1 MDEREPARVD
11 RANEIRSQ
19 EGLARSENEL
29 AGLARGQKDLAG
41 LARGQQELARGENEL
56 ARGEHALAR
65 GENALARRENALAL
79 REAALAHR
87 ENAALTAEAVTL
99 PIVTLPIVTL
109 GPVTLRTVPLQT
121 VSLETVSLETVSLET
136 VEHAQ
141 RTESGASKAVSALH
155 LDASQQLAV
164 PSPSGF
170 APPRGSE
177 PVAAPRPD
185 SLAAPEALSLRSGA
199 GEAGARPD
207 AAATDALNPLPQEA
221 LATLWRELQHAIRAR
236 VEPAQFATWFQ
247 RAILVRADDTS
258 LCVGVQNDFSR
269 DWLERYYGEALA
281 LGTREVLGSARRIEV
296 VVVPELAL
304 PHARRSSDD
313 DSASTSANERGLSS
327 SNDDRDSNGAR
338 RSDAQRGADA
348 IRGLGLAA
356 ELGLNPKYTFDNFV
370 VGPCNR
376 FAHAAAMG
384 AAEQPGKAYNPF
396 FLHGSVGLGKTH
408 LLQSMCFAILARNPK
423 SRILYLSCETFVN
436 HFISALENGDI
447 TEFRNKY
454 RSVDVLVVDD
464 IQVLANKERT
474 QEEFFHTFNTLHQ
487 QGKQIVLSSDGP
499 PRDIP
504 TLQERL
510 VSRFKWGLVT
520 EMEPPCYET
529 RMAILKRKS
538 RERGRELP
546 DDVAALLG
554 ERIESNIR
562 ELEGAV
568 TRLLGFANVSG
579 SPLTCDFAREVLR
592 DLFTAR
598 RAQPA
603 MGDILALVTAHFDV
617 KLSELQ
623 SKRRTAAV
631 VLPRQVAMYIAR
643 RITRHSLEEIGTY
656 FGGRDHSTVLYGI
669 EKIETLRASDVTL
682 REIVDGFLA
691 RLQVRPV

>member
-11 RANEIRSQ
+11 RAPEPVRQ
-19 EGLARSENEL
+19 
-29 AGLARGQKDLAG
+29 
-41 LARGQQELARGENEL
+41 
-56 ARGEHALAR
+56 
-65 GENALARRENALAL
+65 
-79 REAALAHR
+79 EAAVTSSGSA
-87 ENAALTAEAVTL
+87 AAL
-99 PIVTLPIVTL
+99 
-109 GPVTLRTVPLQT
+109 
-121 VSLETVSLETVSLET
+121 
-136 VEHAQ
+136 
-141 RTESGASKAVSALH
+141 
-155 LDASQQLAV
+155 
-164 PSPSGF
+164 
-170 APPRGSE
+170 
-177 PVAAPRPD
+177 
-185 SLAAPEALSLRSGA
+185 LAAEPGPPAAVRAL
-199 GEAGARPD
+199 E
-207 AAATDALNPLPQEA
+207 
-221 LATLWRELQHAIRAR
+221 TLWRDLQLAIRSR
-236 VEPAQFATWFQ
+236 VEAIQFATWFQ
-247 RAILVRADDTS
+247 RATLVHADEAV
-258 LCVGVQNDFSR
+258 LRVGVQNEFTR
-269 DWLERYYGEALA
+269 DWLDRYYAEPLALA
-281 LGTREVLGSARRIEV
+281 ARETLGSARTIEV

-304 PHARRSSDD
+304 A
-313 DSASTSANERGLSS
+313 
-327 SNDDRDSNGAR
+327 GAR
-338 RSDAQRGADA
+338 RLTDESARGTRRADPGSSADGAGEPDAAASQESPPGTSAADGW
-348 IRGLGLAA
+348 RGLGLAA

-384 AAEQPGKAYNPF
+384 AAEQPGRAYNPF

-423 SRILYLSCETFVN
+423 ARILYLSCETFVN
-436 HFISALENGDI
+436 HFINALENGDI
-447 TEFRNKY
+447 QEFRNKY

-499 PRDIP
+499 PKDIP

-546 DDVAALLG
+546 DDVAALLA

-579 SPLTCDFAREVLR
+579 SPLTCDFARGVLR
-592 DLFTAR
+592 DLFTSR
-598 RAQPA
+598 RQQPA
-603 MGDILALVTAHFDV
+603 MGDILALVTAHYDV

-623 SKRRTAAV
+623 GKRRTAAI
-631 VLPRQVAMYIAR
+631 VLPRQVAMYLAR
-643 RITRHSLEEIGTY
+643 KITRHSLEEIGAY

-669 EKIETLRASDVTL
+669 EKVENLRASDASM
-682 REIVDGFLA
+682 RELVDDFLA
-691 RLQVRPV
+691 KLQVRAG

>member
-1 MDEREPARVD
+1 MHERESARAD
-11 RANEIRSQ
+11 RAPEFARPHEERRASDSRSVELDRVAAIRPGTDAGTPTPLQ
-19 EGLARSENEL
+19 PQAA
-29 AGLARGQKDLAG
+29 AGLPTTPAA
-41 LARGQQELARGENEL
+41 
-56 ARGEHALAR
+56 
-65 GENALARRENALAL
+65 
-79 REAALAHR
+79 REAA
-87 ENAALTAEAVTL
+87 VT
-99 PIVTLPIVTL
+99 
-109 GPVTLRTVPLQT
+109 GPAR
-121 VSLETVSLETVSLET
+121 SLEV
-136 VEHAQ
+136 
-141 RTESGASKAVSALH
+141 
-155 LDASQQLAV
+155 
-164 PSPSGF
+164 
-170 APPRGSE
+170 
-177 PVAAPRPD
+177 
-185 SLAAPEALSLRSGA
+185 
-199 GEAGARPD
+199 
-207 AAATDALNPLPQEA
+207 
-221 LATLWRELQHAIRAR
+221 LWRELQHAIRAR

-247 RAILVRADDTS
+247 RAALVHADDEV
-258 LCVGVQNDFSR
+258 LRFGVQNDFSR
-269 DWLERYYGEALA
+269 EWLERYYAEPLA
-281 LGTREVLGSARRIEV
+281 QAARETFGAARRIEV

-304 PHARRSSDD
+304 STARRAHEDPARSLA
-313 DSASTSANERGLSS
+313 SASSNTSARDVSADQDATTDRPTEGRGP
-327 SNDDRDSNGAR
+327 DAR
-338 RSDAQRGADA
+338 HHDLLRGF
-348 IRGLGLAA
+348 GLAA

-408 LLQSMCFAILARNPK
+408 LLQSMCFAILTRNPK
-423 SRILYLSCETFVN
+423 ARILYLSCETFVN

-447 TEFRNKY
+447 QEFRNKY

-499 PRDIP
+499 PKDIP

-538 RERGRELP
+538 RERGHELP
-546 DDVAALLG
+546 DDVAALLA

-568 TRLLGFANVSG
+568 TRLLGFASVSG
-579 SPLTCDFAREVLR
+579 TPLTCDFARDVLR
-592 DLFTAR
+592 DLFTSR

-603 MGDILALVTAHFDV
+603 MGDILALVTAHYDV

-623 SKRRTAAV
+623 SKRRTAAI
-631 VLPRQVAMYIAR
+631 VLPRQVAMYLAR
-643 RITRHSLEEIGTY
+643 RITRHSLEEIGNY

-669 EKIETLRASDVTL
+669 EKVQTLMASDVGI
-682 REIVDGFLA
+682 RELVDDFLA
-691 RLQVRPV
+691 RLQVRPA

>member
-1 MDEREPARVD
+1 MAAPTDVGVSSAPD
-11 RANEIRSQ
+11 H
-19 EGLARSENEL
+19 GLVSDAPTDAGEL
-29 AGLARGQKDLAG
+29 PR
-41 LARGQQELARGENEL
+41 
-56 ARGEHALAR
+56 
-65 GENALARRENALAL
+65 
-79 REAALAHR
+79 
-87 ENAALTAEAVTL
+87 
-99 PIVTLPIVTL
+99 
-109 GPVTLRTVPLQT
+109 
-121 VSLETVSLETVSLET
+121 SLEV
-136 VEHAQ
+136 
-141 RTESGASKAVSALH
+141 
-155 LDASQQLAV
+155 
-164 PSPSGF
+164 
-170 APPRGSE
+170 
-177 PVAAPRPD
+177 
-185 SLAAPEALSLRSGA
+185 
-199 GEAGARPD
+199 
-207 AAATDALNPLPQEA
+207 
-221 LATLWRELQHAIRAR
+221 LWRELQHAIRAR
-236 VEPAQFATWFQ
+236 VEPSQFATWFQ
-247 RAILVRADDTS
+247 RAILVHADDEV
-258 LCVGVQNDFSR
+258 LRFGVQNEFSR
-269 DWLERYYGEALA
+269 EWLERYYGEPIALSA
-281 LGTREVLGSARRIEV
+281 REIFGSSRRIEV
-296 VVVPELAL
+296 VVIPELAIAS
-304 PHARRSSDD
+304 PRSSAAGAAPRSSAAGAAPRRTAYDD
-313 DSASTSANERGLSS
+313 ARDSGSRVAGSEGSGS
-327 SNDDRDSNGAR
+327 RDSNSREPASSADTS
-338 RSDAQRGADA
+338 SDTRHHHDVL
-348 IRGLGLAA
+348 RGLGLAA

-423 SRILYLSCETFVN
+423 TRILYLSCETFVN

-447 TEFRNKY
+447 QEFRNKY

-499 PRDIP
+499 PKDIP

-546 DDVAALLG
+546 DDVAALLA

-568 TRLLGFANVSG
+568 IRLLGFSTVSG
-579 SPLTCDFAREVLR
+579 AALTCDFARDVLR
-592 DLFTAR
+592 DVFTTR

-603 MGDILALVTAHFDV
+603 MADILGIVTAHYEV

-623 SKRRTAAV
+623 SKRRTAAI
-631 VLPRQVAMYIAR
+631 VLPRQVAMFLAR

-669 EKIETLRASDVTL
+669 DKVRNLMASDACV
-682 REIVDGFLA
+682 RELVDDFLA
-691 RLQVRPV
+691 RLQSQTRSG

>member
-1 MDEREPARVD
+1 MELDRV
-11 RANEIRSQ
+11 AAIRPGTDAGTPTPLQ
-19 EGLARSENEL
+19 PQAA
-29 AGLARGQKDLAG
+29 AGLPTTPAA
-41 LARGQQELARGENEL
+41 
-56 ARGEHALAR
+56 
-65 GENALARRENALAL
+65 
-79 REAALAHR
+79 REAA
-87 ENAALTAEAVTL
+87 VT
-99 PIVTLPIVTL
+99 
-109 GPVTLRTVPLQT
+109 GPAR
-121 VSLETVSLETVSLET
+121 SLEV
-136 VEHAQ
+136 
-141 RTESGASKAVSALH
+141 
-155 LDASQQLAV
+155 
-164 PSPSGF
+164 
-170 APPRGSE
+170 
-177 PVAAPRPD
+177 
-185 SLAAPEALSLRSGA
+185 
-199 GEAGARPD
+199 
-207 AAATDALNPLPQEA
+207 
-221 LATLWRELQHAIRAR
+221 LWRELQHAIRAR

-247 RAILVRADDTS
+247 RAALVHADDEV
-258 LCVGVQNDFSR
+258 LRFGVQNDFSR
-269 DWLERYYGEALA
+269 EWLERYYAEPLA
-281 LGTREVLGSARRIEV
+281 QAARETFGAARRIEV

-304 PHARRSSDD
+304 STARRAHEDPARSLA
-313 DSASTSANERGLSS
+313 SASSNTSARDVSADQDATTDRPTEGRGP
-327 SNDDRDSNGAR
+327 DAR
-338 RSDAQRGADA
+338 HHDLLRGF
-348 IRGLGLAA
+348 GLAA

-408 LLQSMCFAILARNPK
+408 LLQSMCFAILTRNPK
-423 SRILYLSCETFVN
+423 ARILYLSCETFVN

-447 TEFRNKY
+447 QEFRNKY

-499 PRDIP
+499 PKDIP

-538 RERGRELP
+538 RERGHELP
-546 DDVAALLG
+546 DDVAALLA

-568 TRLLGFANVSG
+568 TRLLGFASVSG
-579 SPLTCDFAREVLR
+579 TPLTCDFARDVLR
-592 DLFTAR
+592 DLFTSR

-603 MGDILALVTAHFDV
+603 MGDILALVTAHYDV

-623 SKRRTAAV
+623 SKRRTAAI
-631 VLPRQVAMYIAR
+631 VLPRQVAMYLAR
-643 RITRHSLEEIGTY
+643 RITRHSLEEIGNY

-669 EKIETLRASDVTL
+669 EKVQTLMASDVGI
-682 REIVDGFLA
+682 RELVDDFLA
-691 RLQVRPV
+691 RLQVRPA

>member
-11 RANEIRSQ
+11 RANEFLRGGDLTRAHDGLARA
-19 EGLARSENEL
+19 ENELTGLARS
-29 AGLARGQKDLAG
+29 
-41 LARGQQELARGENEL
+41 QQALARGENELALGESKL

-65 GENALARRENALAL
+65 RESALAL

-87 ENAALTAEAVTL
+87 ENGTSPVVNGAILNGPIPAAALQTASEGFESVSSTA
-99 PIVTLPIVTL
+99 PGSL
-109 GPVTLRTVPLQT
+109 G
-121 VSLETVSLETVSLET
+121 
-136 VEHAQ
+136 
-141 RTESGASKAVSALH
+141 
-155 LDASQQLAV
+155 
-164 PSPSGF
+164 
-170 APPRGSE
+170 
-177 PVAAPRPD
+177 
-185 SLAAPEALSLRSGA
+185 APETSTPRSGSVA
-199 GEAGARPD
+199 LDSASTDVPNALPQ
-207 AAATDALNPLPQEA
+207 DALA
-221 LATLWRELQHAIRAR
+221 GIWRDLQHAIRAR

-247 RAILVRADDTS
+247 RAILVRVDDTS
-258 LCVGVQNDFSR
+258 VCVGVQNDFSR

-304 PHARRSSDD
+304 PNARRSNED
-313 DSASTSANERGLSS
+313 DSVASNAHERAASS
-327 SNDDRDSNGAR
+327 PSDDRDSSGRDVGGAR
-338 RSDAQRGADA
+338 RSEAQRGADA

-603 MGDILALVTAHFDV
+603 MGDILALVTAHYDV

-631 VLPRQVAMYIAR
+631 VLPRQVAMYLAR

-669 EKIETLRASDVTL
+669 EKIETLRASDVGL
-682 REIVDGFLA
+682 REVVDGFLA
-691 RLQVRPV
+691 RLQVRTA

>member
-11 RANEIRSQ
+11 RADELPRGSAH
-19 EGLARSENEL
+19 ELLRGSDVARVHDGLARGESEL
-29 AGLARGQKDLAG
+29 AGLARGQQA
-41 LARGQQELARGENEL
+41 LARGETEL

-65 GENALARRENALAL
+65 RESALAL

-87 ENAALTAEAVTL
+87 ENAAVSIPTISTASVPMPVVPNPTTVLQPLATEPGPAGSGSAVGSASRSSTRPSPLGSSEAST
-99 PIVTLPIVTL
+99 PRPGGAGPL
-109 GPVTLRTVPLQT
+109 GP
-121 VSLETVSLETVSLET
+121 
-136 VEHAQ
+136 
-141 RTESGASKAVSALH
+141 
-155 LDASQQLAV
+155 
-164 PSPSGF
+164 
-170 APPRGSE
+170 
-177 PVAAPRPD
+177 
-185 SLAAPEALSLRSGA
+185 
-199 GEAGARPD
+199 RPD
-207 AAATDALNPLPQEA
+207 AAGADAGNPLPQDA
-221 LATLWRELQHAIRAR
+221 LATLWRDLQHAIRAR

-258 LCVGVQNDFSR
+258 VCVGVQNDFSR

-281 LGTREVLGSARRIEV
+281 LGTREVLGSPRRIEV

-304 PHARRSSDD
+304 PNARRSNDD
-313 DSASTSANERGLSS
+313 DSASTNAHERASS
-327 SNDDRDSNGAR
+327 SNSDDRDANGRDTSGGR
-338 RSDAQRGADA
+338 RSEAQRGADA
-348 IRGLGLAA
+348 VRGLGLAA

-546 DDVAALLG
+546 DDVAAMLG

-603 MGDILALVTAHFDV
+603 MGDILALVTAHYDV

-631 VLPRQVAMYIAR
+631 VLPRQVAMYLAR

-669 EKIETLRASDVTL
+669 EKIETLRASDVSL

-691 RLQVRPV
+691 RLQVRTA